1 MFMYYII
8 LYIYGHPQPGPT
20 LSFLFVVFA
29 AEKTFILLTSF
40 CVFYTA
46 TQVRYSLTRV
56 FLQFLNCHL
65 VTPHPKTPRLP
76 SLQSKV
82 AFVDELG

>member
-1 MFMYYII
+1 MVT
-8 LYIYGHPQPGPT
+8 PPT
-20 LSFLFVVFA
+20 RAYLEFFFRGICSR
-29 AEKTFILLTSF
+29 KTFILLSSF
-40 CVFYTA
+40 LCDLHTT
-46 TQVRYSLTRV
+46 TQVRYSLILV